1 MKYKYWANGSF
12 TNYESFNN
20 SNNQNEDDI
29 TELRKN
35 IDKLQD
41 LLDTCNKNNKKTLI
55 DNDNK
60 KIEIRNKLFEILKNL

>member
-1 MKYKYWANGSF
+1 MRYFANGNF
-12 TNYESFNN
+12 TNNESFNN

-35 IDKLQD
+35 IKKLQD
-41 LLDTCNKNNKKTLI
+41 LLDTCNENNKKTLI